1 MEDLLDAPAE
11 ELRDPKRERRGR
23 IVLAALEG
31 VDGFTRD
38 VERLWPIMAGVLSL
52 LTGLLVVAVLLL
64 LAVVLP
70 ILSFMR
76 ASQARRIASELGQR
90 LERLESQLIRSSGEA
105 RPVPPPA
112 PAAAEVSPPGPAAL
126 HVPRP
131 EPPPPPTLP
140 PLAIREPSAQS
151 DSEDLEQRIGSRW
164 LLYAGI
170 AAVVLGMSYFV
181 KFAFDNGWISEPLR
195 VVAGV
200 LAGVGLL
207 GAGTAFWSRG
217 LRLFGQALAGGG
229 IVVLYVSI
237 YAALHFYQ
245 LIARAPAFG
254 LMVVV
259 TAVAAWLADRQRSQP
274 LAALALVGGFATPLL
289 VGGER
294 GAQVVLFTYMAI
306 LIAGAA
312 VLARRHA
319 WPLLSAASYA
329 CTFLLVV
336 SWFFSSYEAHHW
348 LRTELFLTLYAGLF
362 GYLLWALLSSS
373 DRSPQALLAAAALAT
388 APLAYHLASIVLLTE
403 HAAAWLVYLIL
414 VTVAGLIVSQRL
426 RSAWLRILVLL
437 LVGVPALVWL
447 EDLRYPGWYAAALGT
462 AVVLYGLHVVAQ
474 WEAVDD
480 SAGGELPVMEMA
492 HAQLNGLLLPLSLY
506 LFLETRMAVWN
517 PWMVAALSLWNGGLA
532 LAARSRAPHMSL
544 QLVALSATLAAAA
557 IVLAFDGPA
566 VAVGWAAEGV
576 LLGWLAVGER
586 SRWLAAGSGVLIA
599 LGSIQLGSHLAA
611 PLPIGEMAVFNPRAL
626 AALIVIGLLGWLAWR
641 TRNDAADTVRLE
653 ARTAVIILANVLAVL
668 LLSAEIH
675 AFFDQRALDARADGL
690 PLGVADASLAEQL
703 TLSVT
708 WALYAVVLI
717 AIGIRRQYAP
727 ARYFAI
733 LLFGLT
739 IAKVLLHDIAG
750 LDRFYR
756 MLTVLGVGVLLL
768 VASYLYQRRS
778 AENRRDPSA

>member
-1 MEDLLDAPAE
+1 M
-11 ELRDPKRERRGR
+11 
-23 IVLAALEG
+23 
-31 VDGFTRD
+31 
-38 VERLWPIMAGVLSL
+38 LSL
-52 LTGLLVVAVLLL
+52 LMGLLFVAVLVLL
-64 LAVVLP
+64 VVLP
-70 ILSFMR
+70 ILSFVR
-76 ASQARRIASELGQR
+76 ASEARRIASELRQR
-90 LERLESQLIRSSGEA
+90 LERLELQLVRSSVEA

-112 PAAAEVSPPGPAAL
+112 AAEVAPPGPAAL
-126 HVPRP
+126 RLPRP
-131 EPPPPPTLP
+131 ELPPPPTLP
-140 PLAIREPSAQS
+140 PLTIREPSAQP
-151 DSEDLEQRIGSRW
+151 DTEDLEQRIGSRW

-217 LRLFGQALAGGG
+217 LGLFGQALAGGG

-245 LIARAPAFG
+245 LIAPAPAFG

-259 TAVAAWLADRQRSQP
+259 TTVAAWLADRQRSQP

-348 LRTELFLTLYAGLF
+348 LRTQLFLTLYVGLF
-362 GYLLWALLSSS
+362 GYLLWALLSSP
-373 DRSPQALLAAAALAT
+373 DRSPQAQLAAAALAT
-388 APLAYHLASIVLLTE
+388 APLAYHLASIVLLNE
-403 HAAAWLVYLIL
+403 HPAAWLVYLIL

-426 RSAWLRILVLL
+426 RSAWLRVLVLL
-437 LVGVPALVWL
+437 LVGFPAMVWL
-447 EDLRYPGWYAAALGT
+447 NDLRYPGWYAAALGT
-462 AVVLYGLHVVAQ
+462 AVVLYGLHLVAQ
-474 WEAVDD
+474 WEAADD
-480 SAGGELPVMEMA
+480 PAGGELPVMEMA

-506 LFLETRMAVWN
+506 LFLDTRMAVWN
-517 PWMVAALSLWNGGLA
+517 PWMMAALSLWNGGLA

-544 QLVALSATLAAAA
+544 QFVALSATLAAAA

-576 LLGWLAVGER
+576 LLGWLAVRER

-599 LGSIQLGSHLAA
+599 LGSMQLGSHLVAA
-611 PLPIGEMAVFNPRAL
+611 LPVGDVPVFNPRAL

-641 TRNDAADTVRLE
+641 TRNDPAETVRLE
-653 ARTAVIILANVLAVL
+653 ARHATIILANALAVL
-668 LLSAEIH
+668 LLSVEIH
-675 AFFDQRALDARADGL
+675 AYFDQRALDGS
-690 PLGVADASLAEQL
+690 PMGVADAGLAEQL

-733 LLFGLT
+733 LLFGVT

-778 AENRRDPSA
+778 AEDRHPSAFRRKRT